1 MPSPHL
7 GSLLIALVVLLAIG
21 TCVWFFIRSAVRSGL
36 EGSKRREEKA
46 DRLREMKRWE
56 ATQRNQP
63 D

>member
-1 MPSPHL
+1 
-7 GSLLIALVVLLAIG
+7 LIALVVLLALGACI
-21 TCVWFFIRSAVRSGL
+21 WLFIRSAVRSGL

-56 ATQRNQP
+56 ASQRNQP